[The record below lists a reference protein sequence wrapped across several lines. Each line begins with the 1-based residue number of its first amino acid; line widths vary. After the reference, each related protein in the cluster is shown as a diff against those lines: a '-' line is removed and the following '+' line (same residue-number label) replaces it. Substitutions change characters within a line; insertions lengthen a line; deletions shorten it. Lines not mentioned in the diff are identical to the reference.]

1 MVHPV
6 NVADAFD
13 CNSLAGLDE
22 PSYFFIDLPRPGRHS
37 FAFCSNERASNAPKP
52 LDDSRPDLQ
61 GPLGTL
67 PARVVCRR
75 INMRDSCSMAAFL
88 GGSPGRA
95 SAGTHELHWH
105 SEPGFLRQL
114 TKQKAQ
120 EKFGR
125 R

>member
-1 MVHPV
+1 VVHPV

-37 FAFCSNERASNAPKP
+37 FAFRSNERASNAPKP

-88 GGSPGRA
+88 GGPPGALLPGRKSCIGIA
-95 SAGTHELHWH
+95 SPVFSA
-105 SEPGFLRQL
+105 S
-114 TKQKAQ
+114 
-120 EKFGR
+120 
-125 R
+125 